1 LYRRVCARMAFLL
14 FLVSIFFIC
23 WMKGSVLLYLS
34 PIIFAKLMQAR
45 PFPREDEWTTEWHK
59 PAKFRVYIVLFGAN
73 VNTLWCKLSHLFV
86 VEWRLIFESSVSE
99 KCFSIILLMQYTS
112 CQPIVAY
119 TFTIV
124 FTNLPIIVYL
134 SCFQGQVFN
143 PDTQFIVTQMG
154 HVLNCIYCSTTIM
167 YKPNWHLQTFP

>member
-1 LYRRVCARMAFLL
+1 MYRRVCAWMAFLL

-45 PFPREDEWTTEWHK
+45 PFPREDEWTAEWHK

-86 VEWRLIFESSVSE
+86 VERRLIFESSVSE
-99 KCFSIILLMQYTS
+99 KCFSII
-112 CQPIVAY
+112 PFN
-119 TFTIV
+119 FTMSFI
-124 FTNLPIIVYL
+124 L
-134 SCFQGQVFN
+134 SSKCFPYGRCLVEYVCKCALH
-143 PDTQFIVTQMG
+143 TREYMRQFLWSFAKQEFI
-154 HVLNCIYCSTTIM
+154 
-167 YKPNWHLQTFP
+167 FPREWPSLH